1 MSDFILIDGDKANF
15 NPTFGIATVVVKPG
29 DLKASGASTLNS
41 KKVCINGDEKNVSVP
56 SCIYTTLVHSI
67 PGTGTLKIAALGGD
81 QKAQKTNSGG
91 KPVLLKGSTF
101 IAKFEV
107 QNPAKKPP
115 TAPGEPPTSDATP
128 QYSGTGTFITTNT
141 KWQGT

>member
-15 NPTFGIATVVVKPG
+15 NPTFGLAIVVVRPG
-29 DLKASGASTLNS
+29 DLKASGKSSLKG
-41 KKVCINGDEKNVSVP
+41 KKVCIDGDEKNVSVP
-56 SCIYTTLVHSI
+56 SCMYTTPAYSI

-81 QKAQKTNSGG
+81 QKAKKTNSAG

-101 IAKFEV
+101 TAKFEV
-107 QNPAKKPP
+107 QNPAKQPP
-115 TAPGEPPTSDATP
+115 PASTPDATP